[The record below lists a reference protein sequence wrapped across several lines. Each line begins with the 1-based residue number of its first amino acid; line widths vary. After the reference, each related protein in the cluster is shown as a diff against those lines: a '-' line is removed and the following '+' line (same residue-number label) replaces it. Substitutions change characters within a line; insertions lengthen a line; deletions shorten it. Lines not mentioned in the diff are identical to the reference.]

1 MLVLSR
7 RVGEKIVIGNEIVVE
22 VLSVS
27 GDGVRLGVKAPAAT
41 SVHRYEVF
49 NDIRDANR
57 SAEADESDVSDNA
70 LRNLSASIRDKG
82 EK

>member
-7 RVGEKIVIGNEIVVE
+7 RPGEKIVIGNEIVVE

-27 GDGVRLGVKAPAAT
+27 GDGVRLGIKAPAST

-49 NDIRDANR
+49 NEIRDANR
-57 SAEADESDVSDNA
+57 SAGADESEVSDNA
-70 LRNLSASIRDKG
+70 LRSLSASIRDKG
-82 EK
+82 ER